1 MSLINND
8 HCPDKKFWRCKR
20 CKKELSIRKDSLFF
34 GSHIKISIVLELLY
48 WWCSKMSVTQAAKE
62 CDCNKET
69 AVEYYKIFR
78 SICVEMSMGGP
89 RIGGPGTIVEID
101 EMKLGK
107 RKFHRGKRVEGQWCF
122 GGILRRDD
130 PDDPIQCFVIPV
142 EEIFVRFSRPVVR
155 IGEKTVRL
163 DMTPTQ
169 SCPTPLLYPV
179 AYTVPFCARIPVV
192 PHPLQVILIFEPG
205 IICVGESLRL
215 LSPTPRLPVLKGHP
229 QEYRLPSLMVIVAP
243 HWARDIWTIVPFGK
257 FGTRYGYGDAVARFP
272 NAFLKGDEHLVIV
285 VLCQDSKKK

>member
-1 MSLINND
+1 MFFLTNQNFRPMNFKRLQTVLQDDIIDWCMQKHLLVNHHACNHCKFPMSLINND

-89 RIGGPGTIVEID
+89 RIGGPGTIVEIN

-107 RKFHRGKRVEGQWCF
+107 RKFHRGKRVEGQWCLRAE
-122 GGILRRDD
+122 GVGYISASAGIL
-130 PDDPIQCFVIPV
+130 
-142 EEIFVRFSRPVVR
+142 
-155 IGEKTVRL
+155 
-163 DMTPTQ
+163 
-169 SCPTPLLYPV
+169 
-179 AYTVPFCARIPVV
+179 
-192 PHPLQVILIFEPG
+192 
-205 IICVGESLRL
+205 
-215 LSPTPRLPVLKGHP
+215 
-229 QEYRLPSLMVIVAP
+229 
-243 HWARDIWTIVPFGK
+243 K
-257 FGTRYGYGDAVARFP
+257 F
-272 NAFLKGDEHLVIV
+272 
-285 VLCQDSKKK
+285 